1 MIGQEKQDQQAVTRL
16 FSHLEF
22 DGDKLQHQP
31 GSVLGNTA
39 LIVGT
44 TVGAGIIGLP
54 AVTLPSGIIPSTI
67 AIIIVW
73 FYTLISGLIIAEVTL
88 NIMRVEG
95 IPHLGLLAIVEKI
108 LGKVGA
114 RIAGIAYLFNH
125 YALLVAYMTKGGEV
139 LTTTVNQVWK
149 LENILPHWA
158 GTVSFFLI
166 FGSIIYWGKN
176 NFIEKLN
183 EIFTIILLI
192 AFLGLLLLGGSQIQS
207 SQFLVQNWTAI
218 GGSLAVIYVAMFYHS
233 VIPLVVTQLEGDIP
247 KIRQS
252 IIIGSVIPL
261 LMFLVWNV
269 VILGCVTPDI
279 VQLSPGNERI
289 FDPLKILRNGAS
301 GEWFAMLL
309 SIFSEFAIVTSFIGI
324 TYGLTDFFKDISL
337 ITKSEISRLPL
348 YSLVLLP
355 PLSLGTFNP
364 TIFFQA
370 LEYTGTF
377 SISILAGIMPALM
390 SWKQS
395 ENPEF
400 FHSNHQ
406 TLVPGGKI
414 TLIFIIMGGI
424 FLISKQFFSIY
435 NNI

>member
-1 MIGQEKQDQQAVTRL
+1 MNQVLKSEQKQVTRF

-22 DGDKLQHQP
+22 DGNKFQHQP

-67 AIIIVW
+67 AIIFVW
-73 FYTLISGLIIAEVTL
+73 SYTLISGLIIAEVTL

-95 IPHLGLLAIVEKI
+95 IPHLGLLAIIEKI
-108 LGKVGA
+108 LGKIGA
-114 RIAGIAYLFNH
+114 RIAGVAYLFNH

-149 LENILPHWA
+149 LENNLPHWA
-158 GTVSFFLI
+158 GTVSFSLI
-166 FGSIIYWGKN
+166 FGSMIYWGKN

-183 EIFTIILLI
+183 EIFTIILLM
-192 AFLGLLLLGGSQIQS
+192 AFVGLLLLGGSQIQT
-207 SQFLVQNWTAI
+207 SQFLVQNWSAI

-261 LMFLVWNV
+261 LMFLAWNA

-279 VQLSPGNERI
+279 IQLSPGNERI

-348 YSLVLLP
+348 YSL
-355 PLSLGTFNP
+355 
-364 TIFFQA
+364 
-370 LEYTGTF
+370 
-377 SISILAGIMPALM
+377 
-390 SWKQS
+390 
-395 ENPEF
+395 
-400 FHSNHQ
+400 
-406 TLVPGGKI
+406 
-414 TLIFIIMGGI
+414 
-424 FLISKQFFSIY
+424 
-435 NNI
+435 